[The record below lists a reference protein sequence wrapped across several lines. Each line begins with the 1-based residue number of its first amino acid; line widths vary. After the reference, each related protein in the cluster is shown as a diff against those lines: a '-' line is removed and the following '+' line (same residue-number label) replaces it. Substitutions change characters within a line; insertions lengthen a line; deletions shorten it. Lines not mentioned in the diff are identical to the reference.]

1 VNHFDP
7 DYLTPHMIAIHLAT
21 TVLGDCDFAAIQEW
35 IDHTEAC
42 APTQS
47 PDMWAD
53 GGPRKVAEY
62 RLLVD
67 AAKALAETADG
78 IRLAR
83 MVAP

>member
-7 DYLTPHMIAIHLAT
+7 DYLAPHMVSIQMAVVAL
-21 TVLGDCDFAAIQEW
+21 DSCDFAAILEW
-35 IDHTEAC
+35 IAHTEAC
-42 APTQS
+42 APIQT
-47 PDMWAD
+47 PEAWAD
-53 GGPRKVAEY
+53 DGQRKVAEY